1 MDFNDFCESENE
13 LNKKAEEDRFYKFN
27 KNLQKNAQKMQIN
40 GQNLNSFDNFS
51 NNCNQ
56 NENVNKQNFDKKEL
70 TKKIEK
76 YKNMNQSELLNE
88 LLKESGKQK
97 QNGNL
102 DDKKLQDI
110 KNSLSGVL
118 TEEQQSRL
126 DDLIKMLR

>member
-1 MDFNDFCESENE
+1 
-13 LNKKAEEDRFYKFN
+13 
-27 KNLQKNAQKMQIN
+27 
-40 GQNLNSFDNFS
+40 
-51 NNCNQ
+51 
-56 NENVNKQNFDKKEL
+56 
-70 TKKIEK
+70 
-76 YKNMNQSELLNE
+76 MNQSELLNE